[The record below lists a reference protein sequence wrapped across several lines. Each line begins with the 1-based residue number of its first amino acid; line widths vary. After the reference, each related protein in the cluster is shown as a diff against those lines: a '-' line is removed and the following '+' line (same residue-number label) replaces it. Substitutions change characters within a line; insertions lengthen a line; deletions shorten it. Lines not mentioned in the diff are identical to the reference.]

1 MRHYIAGIRVSDGRY
16 SWMLYQRLYQRNT
29 SRLVDRLVDHHHKR
43 GLLSDF
49 KYGFSSS
56 KSIAELL
63 TIRVRALNRS
73 GATRPVAL
81 NISKSFDRVW
91 HDDLLQKLK
100 SCGVSVQIF
109 GYISSFLSNR
119 QLQEVLDRKSLQKYP
134 VNTGVPQGSILG
146 LTLFLLYINDF
157 PDVMCNIAIYADDTT
172 LFWKSGQ
179 ASDWWKQLEMWNLNL
194 IYKRHYGLG
203 QKVTYWF

>member
-1 MRHYIAGIRVSDGRY
+1 MRHYIEGIRVSDGRY
-16 SWMLYQRLYQRNT
+16 SWMLYQRLHQRNT

-73 GATRPVAL
+73 GATRSVAL

-91 HDDLLQKLK
+91 HDGLLQKLK
-100 SCGVSVQIF
+100 SCSISGQIF

-134 VNTGVPQGSILG
+134 VNTGV
-146 LTLFLLYINDF
+146 NDF
-157 PDVMCNIAIYADDTT
+157 PDVICNIAIYADDTT